1 MNGYILTCK
10 SEESEKLIRELIRK
24 DKKRVTV
31 IKENPLTVSINF
43 NRAEKL
49 VLRHPALQNKFKALI
64 DDNLKDMGFK
74 ENSYEVTII

>member
-1 MNGYILTCK
+1 MR
-10 SEESEKLIRELIRK
+10 SEKIREKKREETISK

-31 IKENPLTVSINF
+31 IKEKPLTVSMNF

-49 VLRHPALQNKFKALI
+49 VLKHPALQNKFKGLI

-74 ENSYEVTII
+74 ENSYDVTII